1 LCKLIW
7 TPDLDIVRSLVV
19 LLFPFQ

>member
-19 LLFPFQ
+19 LIFPFQ